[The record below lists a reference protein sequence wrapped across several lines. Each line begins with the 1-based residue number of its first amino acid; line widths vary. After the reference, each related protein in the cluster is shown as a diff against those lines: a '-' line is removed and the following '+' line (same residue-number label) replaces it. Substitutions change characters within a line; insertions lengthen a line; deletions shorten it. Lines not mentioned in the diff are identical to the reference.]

1 MNKLRYKIILIGII
15 ILFLHPII
23 RAYSLDAP
31 FSINIEPKEVDARAG
46 DEVTLKCMI
55 EASPGYNEPITF
67 TIRLKASI
75 LDITYHVGSTDPPY
89 PREFSLSFKIPK
101 VPVDMTGI
109 ATIIGTSGEHTVQE
123 SVKLTIRAHA
133 YAEIKSLEIVIGPKV
148 LNVTQT
154 SAVIFWGTNED
165 SDSRVIYG
173 PIAGSYSSEK
183 TERINT
189 RIHSI
194 MLKDLKPST
203 TYHFAVHSRDGR
215 GNTVSSKDMTFETLN
230 VADEIWPSVSLIDPG
245 IFQGIIT
252 ISAEAVDNV
261 GVEKVEFYLDDE
273 IIFTD
278 YSSPYRFLFDTSAIG
293 SGGHLL
299 KTVVFDFSGLSTI
312 ETNEID
318 VVKIKD
324 VTSPTAE
331 ITFPKQNDK
340 VSGKI
345 QVTASLTDDVGLAQ
359 VFFKVDGQ
367 YEGFKGLPNHPISET
382 VTFDWDTKTLENGT
396 YRLAIEVHDQE
407 GGSDIGVVDVWVS
420 HAPAPI
426 PPKLKVVGHTVT
438 RQDNHFFI
446 SLTVRNEGDTDATK
460 VTISDFLRSFQ
471 PISGS
476 DPFAEY
482 KARFTPS
489 QNMGEVS
496 IESKVVIPP
505 TWSYTYT
512 YEAVPILFHGLYF
525 LSDFNDS
532 PDPSIGNPIRIWY
545 EGEDGIEYYEEIKLP
560 VLKTSNGETITTSY
574 DNAVKSADYLILTD
588 PHRLFYFNKNQDVN
602 DLLSTMAK
610 LARYEEGVLGY
621 STYEIALH
629 KQEIRDLIKY
639 GGEWSSKLKSGWS
652 SNGYLLLVGETEIIP
667 TWSRNLG
674 TYETTVGDYTWNVLT
689 DSPYANTYGEESKPE
704 LSIGR
709 IIGNDAKELRNVIET
724 SLNILLKKPGYE
736 FDRSHVLLVSGFPD
750 EVMKNFKGQVDAVS
764 TVIGQK
770 TPNTILSKIN
780 TPDYAQYDSSTGKI
794 DEKVTEKAIEYIFFS
809 STKGKDIIFF
819 AGHGNWN
826 NWDGKIHNTD
836 VLSQT
841 DPFGW
846 TNPFVFA
853 SSCKGGEYSFGSGLA
868 ESFLQKGAVVYLGAT
883 ESGGWTPYSKKF
895 FEMWDLNE
903 PISLAVKQT
912 KASLGNDLK
921 DRLWSSMYHV
931 YGDAKFG
938 ATNSL
943 TKPIIYFSST
953 QSEAPSSIDVNIPD
967 YEIDRING
975 EDHVEIPGGFE
986 FFEIGMPLVPSYKVS
1001 HTYPKGCQIQDV
1013 VLTYRSKPIN
1023 VSGLNIPNSIL
1034 TLPVSGAQLLSNQ
1047 SDGIEW
1053 WPENDFEWTV
1063 YQSPENS
1070 TLAITIYPLFYNPQ
1084 TSEAK
1089 FHKIYNFYIN
1099 YTTSNVEI
1107 TKISTDKHCYNVG
1120 EPVKIDLELS
1130 NMENLG
1136 KDVVINSIITDEST
1150 GEVVGGIILRTLK
1163 ELKGV
1168 ASYSTMWNN
1177 TDLEPGNYNLIVELR
1192 DTQGVLLDKKIENIR
1207 LGVSSGEIV
1216 SYNVRPESFH
1226 IGDNIKINMKFN
1238 NTGRTNISG
1247 SAKINIY
1254 DSEGVVVDEFEHKIT
1269 ELTPSKTVEFIDEWD
1284 TSDAEDSVYKIVGYV
1299 MYDGDSTIPVVVHTY
1314 LASFELS
1321 SLSIEP
1327 GKVKIGEPVII
1338 TVECE
1343 NTGASPGNH
1352 TVTLKI
1358 DGRVED
1364 EEILAL
1370 NPDEATTVSFEV
1382 STDQAGTYT
1391 VEVNDLT
1398 GSFIVEKAQTGIP
1411 GFPYESTLFGLI
1423 VGTFLFWLIKGKR
1436 AVYRSNAGN

>member
-1 MNKLRYKIILIGII
+1 MKKFWFKIILLGII
-15 ILFLHPII
+15 VLLVYPISC
-23 RAYSLDAP
+23 AYSLDAP
-31 FSINIEPKEVDARAG
+31 FSINIEPKEVDASVG
-46 DEVTLKCMI
+46 DEVTFNCKI
-55 EASPGYNEPITF
+55 EASPGFNEPITF
-67 TIRLKASI
+67 TIRVKALI
-75 LDITYHVGSTDPPY
+75 LDVTHPVGTTDPPY
-89 PREFSLSFKIPK
+89 PQEFSFSFKIPK
-101 VPVDMTGI
+101 VPVDMTGT

-123 SVKLTIRAHA
+123 SVKLHIRAHA
-133 YAEIKSLEIVIGPKV
+133 YAEITSLEIVTGPKV

-154 SAVIFWGTNED
+154 SAVIFWVTNEV

-173 PIAGSYSSEK
+173 QIAGSYSSDK

-194 MLKDLKPST
+194 MLMDLKPST
-203 TYHFAVHSRDGR
+203 TYHFAVHSRDVR
-215 GNTVSSKDMTFETLN
+215 GNTVSSKDMTFETLH
-230 VADEIWPSVSLIDPG
+230 VADEILPSLSLIDPG

-273 IIFTD
+273 IFFTD

-312 ETNEID
+312 ETKDIN

-324 VTSPTAE
+324 VTSPTVD

-367 YEGFKGLPNHPISET
+367 YEGFKGLPNHPKSKT

-420 HAPAPI
+420 HPPAPI
-426 PPKLKVVGHTVT
+426 PPKLKVMGHTVT

-446 SLTVRNEGDTDATK
+446 SLTVKNVGDTDATK
-460 VTISDFLRSFQ
+460 VIISDFLRSFQ

-482 KARFTPS
+482 KARYTPS
-489 QNMGEVS
+489 KNMGEIK

-505 TWSYTYT
+505 KWSYTYT

-532 PDPSIGNPIRIWY
+532 PSPSIGNPIRIWY
-545 EGEDGIEYYEEIKLP
+545 EGQDGTEYYEEFKLP
-560 VLKTSNGETITTSY
+560 VLKTSNGETIITSY

-588 PHRLFYFNKNQDVN
+588 PHRLFNFNNNQDVN

-621 STYEIALH
+621 STHEYFTH
-629 KQEIRDLIKY
+629 KQAIRDLIKD

-667 TWSRNLG
+667 AWSRNLG
-674 TYETTVGDYTWNVLT
+674 TYETTAGDYTWNVLT

-704 LSIGR
+704 LSIAR

-724 SLNILLKKPGYE
+724 SLNILLQKSGYE
-736 FDRSHVLLVSGFPD
+736 FDRSHALLVSGFPD
-750 EVMKNFKGQVDAVS
+750 KVMKNFKGQVDAVS
-764 TVIGQK
+764 TVISQK

-780 TPDYAQYDSSTGKI
+780 TPDYAQYDSSTGKM

-809 STKGKDIIFF
+809 STKGKDIIFL
-819 AGHGNWN
+819 AGHGNWYF
-826 NWDGKIHNTD
+826 WDKQIDNSD
-836 VLSQT
+836 ILSQT

-853 SSCKGGEYSFGSGLA
+853 SSCKGGDYSTGSGLA
-868 ESFLQKGAVVYLGAT
+868 EAFLQKGAVVYLGAT

-943 TKPIIYFSST
+943 IKPIIYFPST
-953 QSEAPSSIDVNIPD
+953 QSEVPSSIEVNIPD

-986 FFEIGMPLVPSYKVS
+986 FFKIGMPLVPSFKVS
-1001 HTYPKGCQIQDV
+1001 HSYPKGYQIQDV
-1013 VLTYRSKPIN
+1013 VLTHRSKPIN

-1034 TLPVSGAQLLSNQ
+1034 TLPVSGAQLLSQQ
-1047 SDGIEW
+1047 SDSIEW

-1063 YQSPENS
+1063 YQSPENT

-1089 FHKIYNFYIN
+1089 FHKNYNFYIN
-1099 YTTSNVEI
+1099 YTTSDVEI
-1107 TKISTDKHCYNVG
+1107 TQISTDKHVYNMG
-1120 EPVKIDLELS
+1120 EPVKIDLEV
-1130 NMENLG
+1130 NNKKNLG
-1136 KDVVINSIITDEST
+1136 KDVVINSIITSEST
-1150 GEVVGGIILRTLK
+1150 GEVVSGIILRTLK
-1163 ELKGV
+1163 ELKGK
-1168 ASYSTMWNN
+1168 ASYSTLWNN
-1177 TDLEPGNYNLIVELR
+1177 TDLEPGNYNIIVELR
-1192 DTQGVLLDKKIENIR
+1192 DTHGVLLDKKIENIR
-1207 LGVSSGEIV
+1207 LGISSGEII
-1216 SYNVRPESFH
+1216 SYNVKPESFH
-1226 IGDNIKINMKFN
+1226 IGDNLKINMIFN
-1238 NTGRTNISG
+1238 NTGNTNISG
-1247 SAKINIY
+1247 SAKIKIF
-1254 DSEGVVVDEFEHKIT
+1254 DSEGFVIDEFEHKIT
-1269 ELTPSKTVEFIDEWD
+1269 DLTPSKPVEFIDEWD
-1284 TSDAEDSVYKIVGYV
+1284 TSKAEDSIYKIVGYV
-1299 MYDGDSTIPVVVHTY
+1299 MYDGDSTIPVVAHTY
-1314 LASFELS
+1314 LSSFEVG

-1327 GKVKIGEPVII
+1327 SKVKIGEPVII

-1343 NTGASPGNH
+1343 NTGASPDFH

-1364 EEILAL
+1364 EETLAL
-1370 NPDEATTVSFEV
+1370 NPDEVTTVIFEV
-1382 STDQAGTYT
+1382 SASEQGMFL
-1391 VEVNDLT
+1391 VEVDGMS
-1398 GSFIVEKAQTGIP
+1398 GSFTATENKKPLGGIP
-1411 GFPYESTLFGLI
+1411 GFPYESIILGI
-1423 VGTFLFWLIKGKR
+1423 V
-1436 AVYRSNAGN
+1436 AGVFMLWMLQRRQ